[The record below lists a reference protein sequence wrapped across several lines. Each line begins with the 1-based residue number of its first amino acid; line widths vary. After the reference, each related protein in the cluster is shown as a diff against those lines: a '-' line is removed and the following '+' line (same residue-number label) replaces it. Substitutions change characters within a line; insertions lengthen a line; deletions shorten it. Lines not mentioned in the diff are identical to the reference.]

1 VLYQANFMLKFF
13 FEDVVSG
20 DTDDG
25 NRNALNIQMAG
36 LVFVYKGCGVCVR
49 D

>member
-1 VLYQANFMLKFF
+1 MVKFL
-13 FEDVVSG
+13 FEDVASG

-25 NRNALNIQMAG
+25 NTNALNIQMVG
-36 LVFVYKGCGVCVR
+36 LVFVYKRCVFCVR

>member
-1 VLYQANFMLKFF
+1 MPKFR
-13 FEDVVSG
+13 FEDVARG

-36 LVFVYKGCGVCVR
+36 VVFVYKGCEFCVR